1 VLQRSA
7 TLVRETAEEPN
18 LDTEEAQA
26 RVMAATLKLMEYC
39 DCHRLFLNEE
49 ITVHCGAVF
58 SGAQD
63 VFESVGEERQ
73 DSLEEFNR
81 GVRQAT
87 RMIIAESGVEE
98 LNKLFRSVTKAKHRS
113 GIIRYFQH
121 KQREQIREDQ

>member
-1 VLQRSA
+1 
-7 TLVRETAEEPN
+7 
-18 LDTEEAQA
+18 
-26 RVMAATLKLMEYC
+26 MAATLKLMEYC